1 MGVIRQTIPS
11 LVISTVI
18 RHIIGIAIIGMPIPG
33 IGIMP
38 PMGIIP
44 GIPPIGIIPGIPPIG
59 IIPGMPPPIGI
70 GIGTIIG
77 IIVGM
82 APG

>member
-1 MGVIRQTIPS
+1 M
-11 LVISTVI
+11 VI
-18 RHIIGIAIIGMPIPG
+18 RHIIGIAIIGIGMPIPG

-38 PMGIIP
+38 AMGIIP
-44 GIPPIGIIPGIPPIG
+44 GMPPAMGIIPPIPPMG